1 MKKTILLSLMASS
14 LLAEDDGVFMSVG
27 YQIGEAAQ
35 MVKNT
40 GEIQKVSN
48 AYENLNNLL
57 TRYNELKQTASSTN
71 SSTAQAVDNLKESA
85 SRLKTTPNTANQAVS
100 SALSSAVAM
109 WQVIA
114 SNLANNS
121 LPTDKYNEINT
132 ISQSL
137 QNTLENKNTANNN
150 ITIEND
156 YEQLLT
162 QASTIISTLQSQCPG
177 IDGGNGKPWGI
188 NASGNACNI
197 FGSTFSAI
205 NSMINSAKK
214 AAEQAR
220 RTAPEGPNQ
229 QSAFNSMINSA
240 KKAAEQARRTAPE
253 GPNQQSA
260 FTDADFTK
268 NLNQVSSVI
277 NDTISYLK
285 GDNLAT
291 IYNTLQKTPDSKGF
305 HSLVSRSSYS
315 YSLNETKYSEFQTTT
330 KEFGHN
336 PFRSVGLIN
345 SQSNNGAMNGV
356 GVQLGYKQFFGKNK
370 FFGIRYYAF
379 FDYNHAY
386 IKSNF
391 FNSASNVFT
400 YGAGSDLLLNFIN
413 GGSDKNRKV
422 SFGIFG
428 GIALAGTTWLNNQ
441 SANLK
446 ITNSAYSAKINNT
459 NFQFLFNTGLRLQ
472 GIHHGVE
479 LGVKIPTINTNYY
492 SFMGAKLAF
501 RRLYSVYFNY
511 VLAY

>member
-1 MKKTILLSLMASS
+1 MKKTILLSLMVSS

-57 TRYNELKQTASSTN
+57 TRYNELKQTASNTN
-71 SSTAQAVDNLKESA
+71 SSTAQAIDNLKESA
-85 SRLKTTPNTANQAVS
+85 NRLKTTPNSANQAVS

-114 SNLANNS
+114 SNLANGT

-137 QNTLENKNTANNN
+137 QNTLENKNNEL
-150 ITIEND
+150 TIGND
-156 YEQLLT
+156 YDQLLT
-162 QASTIISTLQSQCPG
+162 QASTIINTLQSQCPK

-197 FGSTFSAI
+197 FGNTFSAI
-205 NSMINSAKK
+205 TSMINSAKK
-214 AAEQAR
+214 TAEQSR
-220 RTAPEGPNQ
+220 RTDPEKPNQ
-229 QSAFNSMINSA
+229 
-240 KKAAEQARRTAPE
+240 
-253 GPNQQSA
+253 PNT
-260 FTDADFTK
+260 FTNADFNK

-277 NDTISYLK
+277 EKTISYLK
-285 GDNLAT
+285 GENLET
-291 IYNTLQKTPDSKGF
+291 IYNTIQKTPGSKGF
-305 HSLVSRSSYS
+305 QSLVSRSSYS
-315 YSLNETKYSEFQTTT
+315 YSLNETQYSQFQTTT

-413 GGSDKNRKV
+413 GGSNQNRKV

-428 GIALAGTTWLNNQ
+428 GIALAGTTWLNSQ
-441 SANLK
+441 FMNLK
-446 ITNSAYSAKINNT
+446 TTTSIYNAKINNT

>member
-1 MKKTILLSLMASS
+1 MKKTILLPLMASS
-14 LLAEDDGVFMSVG
+14 LLAENDGVFMSVG
-27 YQIGEAAQ
+27 YQIGEAVQ
-35 MVKNT
+35 QVKNT

-57 TRYNELKQTASSTN
+57 TRYNELKQTASNTD
-71 SSTAQAVDNLKESA
+71 SSITQAISNLKESA
-85 SRLKTTPNTANQAVS
+85 DRLKTTPNTANQAVS
-100 SALSSAVAM
+100 SALSSAVGM

-114 SNLANNS
+114 SNLAS
-121 LPTDKYNEINT
+121 GTLSTDKYNQINA
-132 ISQSL
+132 ISQLL
-137 QNTLENKNTANNN
+137 QNTLNKNNDLT
-150 ITIEND
+150 ITND
-156 YEQLLT
+156 YDHLLT
-162 QASTIISTLQSQCPG
+162 QASTIISTLQTQCPG

-197 FGSTFSAI
+197 FGNTFNAI
-205 NSMINSAKK
+205 TSMINSAKEA
-214 AAEQAR
+214 AAEAR
-220 RTAPEGPNQ
+220 RTSPENPNQ
-229 QSAFNSMINSA
+229 
-240 KKAAEQARRTAPE
+240 P
-253 GPNQQSA
+253 SA
-260 FTDADFTK
+260 FTNADFNK

-291 IYNTLQKTPDSKGF
+291 IYNTLQKTPNSKGF

-315 YSLNETKYSEFQTTT
+315 YSLNETQYSQFQTTT

-370 FFGIRYYAF
+370 FFGIRYYGF
-379 FDYNHAY
+379 FDYNYAY

-472 GIHHGVE
+472 GIHHGIE

-492 SFMGAKLAF
+492 SFMGTKLAY
-501 RRLYSVYFNY
+501 RRLYSLYLNY

>member
-1 MKKTILLSLMASS
+1 MKKTILLSLMVSS
-14 LLAEDDGVFMSVG
+14 LLAENDGVFMSVG
-27 YQIGEAAQ
+27 YQIGEAVQ
-35 MVKNT
+35 QVKNT

-57 TRYNELKQTASSTN
+57 TRYNELKQTASNTN
-71 SSTAQAVDNLKESA
+71 SSTAQAINNLKESA
-85 SRLKTTPNTANQAVS
+85 SRLKTTPNSANQAVS

-121 LPTDKYNEINT
+121 LPTSEYEKLKAT
-132 ISQSL
+132 SQLL
-137 QNTLENKNTANNN
+137 QNTLENKNNDLK
-150 ITIEND
+150 IEND
-156 YEQLLT
+156 YDQLLT

-188 NASGNACNI
+188 NASGNACTI
-197 FGSTFSAI
+197 FGSTFNAI
-205 NSMINSAKK
+205 NSMIDSAKK

-220 RTAPEGPNQ
+220 RDNPEGPNQ
-229 QSAFNSMINSA
+229 
-240 KKAAEQARRTAPE
+240 P
-253 GPNQQSA
+253 SA
-260 FTDADFTK
+260 FTNADFTK

-315 YSLNETKYSEFQTTT
+315 YSLNETQYSEFQTTT

-370 FFGIRYYAF
+370 FFGIRYYGF
-379 FDYNHAY
+379 FDYNYAY

-472 GIHHGVE
+472 GIHHGIE

-492 SFMGAKLAF
+492 SFMGAKLTY
-501 RRLYSVYFNY
+501 RRLYSLYLNY

>member
-1 MKKTILLSLMASS
+1 MKKTILLPLMASS
-14 LLAEDDGVFMSVG
+14 LLAENDGVFMSVG
-27 YQIGEAAQ
+27 YQIGEAVQ
-35 MVKNT
+35 QVKNT

-48 AYENLNNLL
+48 DYENLNNLL
-57 TRYNELKQTASSTN
+57 TRYNELKQTASNTN
-71 SSTAQAVDNLKESA
+71 SSTAQAIDNLKESA
-85 SRLKTTPNTANQAVS
+85 SRLKTTPNSANQAVS
-100 SALSSAVAM
+100 QALSSAVAM

-114 SNLANNS
+114 SNLAS
-121 LPTDKYNEINT
+121 GTLPTSEYNKINA
-132 ISQSL
+132 ISQLL

-150 ITIEND
+150 TTIDND

-162 QASTIISTLQSQCPG
+162 QASTIINTLQSQCPG

-188 NASGNACNI
+188 NASGNACAI
-197 FGSTFSAI
+197 FGNTFNAI
-205 NSMINSAKK
+205 NSMIDSAKK
-214 AAEQAR
+214 AAAEAR
-220 RTAPEGPNQ
+220 RTAPDNQ
-229 QSAFNSMINSA
+229 NTPTAIN
-240 KKAAEQARRTAPE
+240 P
-253 GPNQQSA
+253 
-260 FTDADFTK
+260 DFTK

-305 HSLVSRSSYS
+305 QSLVSRSSYS
-315 YSLNETKYSEFQTTT
+315 YSINETQYSEFQTTT

-428 GIALAGTTWLNNQ
+428 GIALAGTTWLNSQ
-441 SANLK
+441 LVNLK
-446 ITNSAYSAKINNT
+446 TTTSIYNAKINNT

-492 SFMGAKLAF
+492 SFMGAKLAY

>member
-14 LLAEDDGVFMSVG
+14 LFAENDGVFMSVG
-27 YQIGEAAQ
+27 YQIGEAVQ
-35 MVKNT
+35 QVKNT

-57 TRYNELKQTASSTN
+57 TRYNELKQTASNTN
-71 SSTAQAVDNLKESA
+71 SSTTQAIDNLKESA

-100 SALSSAVAM
+100 SALSSAVGM

-121 LPTDKYNEINT
+121 LPTDKYNEINA
-132 ISQSL
+132 ISQLL
-137 QNTLENKNTANNN
+137 QNTLENKNNNL
-150 ITIEND
+150 TIGND
-156 YEQLLT
+156 YNYLLT

-197 FGSTFSAI
+197 FGNTFSAI
-205 NSMINSAKK
+205 NSMIDSAKK
-214 AAEQAR
+214 AAEQFR
-220 RTAPEGPNQ
+220 RTDPSQDTNQ
-229 QSAFNSMINSA
+229 NHQNASPVIDDN
-240 KKAAEQARRTAPE
+240 
-253 GPNQQSA
+253 
-260 FTDADFTK
+260 FTK

-315 YSLNETKYSEFQTTT
+315 YSLNETQYSQFQTTT

-345 SQSNNGAMNGV
+345 SQINNGAMNGV

-428 GIALAGTTWLNNQ
+428 GIALAGTTWLNSQ
-441 SANLK
+441 LVNLK
-446 ITNSAYSAKINNT
+446 TTTSIYNAKINNT

-492 SFMGAKLAF
+492 SFMGAKLAY

>member
-1 MKKTILLSLMASS
+1 MKKTILISLMVSS
-14 LLAEDDGVFMSVG
+14 LLAENDGVFMSVG
-27 YQIGEAAQ
+27 YQIGEAVQ
-35 MVKNT
+35 QVKNT

-57 TRYNELKQTASSTN
+57 TRYNELKQTASNTD
-71 SSTAQAVDNLKESA
+71 SSTAQAIDNLKESA

-100 SALSSAVAM
+100 SALSSAVGM

-121 LPTDKYNEINT
+121 LSTSEYEKLKA
-132 ISQSL
+132 ISQLL
-137 QNTLENKNTANNN
+137 QNTLENKNNDLK
-150 ITIEND
+150 IEND
-156 YEQLLT
+156 YDQLLT
-162 QASTIISTLQSQCPG
+162 QANTIINTLQTQCPG

-197 FGSTFSAI
+197 FGNTFNAI
-205 NSMINSAKK
+205 NSMINSAKE
-214 AAEQAR
+214 AAKQSR
-220 RTAPEGPNQ
+220 RTSPESQNQ
-229 QSAFNSMINSA
+229 QS
-240 KKAAEQARRTAPE
+240 T
-253 GPNQQSA
+253 
-260 FTDADFTK
+260 FTNADFTK

-315 YSLNETKYSEFQTTT
+315 YSLNETQYSQFQTTT

-446 ITNSAYSAKINNT
+446 ITNSTYSAKINNT

-492 SFMGAKLAF
+492 SFMGAKLAY

>member
-14 LLAEDDGVFMSVG
+14 LLAENDGVFMSVG
-27 YQIGEAAQ
+27 YQIGEAVQ
-35 MVKNT
+35 QVKNT

-57 TRYNELKQTASSTN
+57 TRYNELKQTASNTD
-71 SSTAQAVDNLKESA
+71 SSTAQAIDNLKESA
-85 SRLKTTPNTANQAVS
+85 NRLKTTPNSANQAVS
-100 SALSSAVAM
+100 SVLSSAVGM
-109 WQVIA
+109 WQVVA
-114 SNLANNS
+114 SNLAS
-121 LPTDKYNEINT
+121 GTLPTSEYNKINT
-132 ISQSL
+132 ISQRL
-137 QNTLENKNTANNN
+137 QNTLENKNNEL
-150 ITIEND
+150 TIGND
-156 YEQLLT
+156 YEHLLG
-162 QASTIISTLQSQCPG
+162 QASTIITTLQSQCPG

-197 FGSTFSAI
+197 FGNTFNAI
-205 NSMINSAKK
+205 TSMIDSAKK
-214 AAEQAR
+214 AAARFR
-220 RTAPEGPNQ
+220 RTDPSQGANQPN
-229 QSAFNSMINSA
+229 I
-240 KKAAEQARRTAPE
+240 
-253 GPNQQSA
+253 
-260 FTDADFTK
+260 FTDADFNK

-285 GDNLAT
+285 GENLAT
-291 IYNTLQKTPDSKGF
+291 IYNTLQKTPGSKGF
-305 HSLVSRSSYS
+305 QSLVSRSSYS
-315 YSLNETKYSEFQTTT
+315 YSLNETQYSEFQTTT

-413 GGSDKNRKV
+413 GGSNQNRKI

-428 GIALAGTTWLNNQ
+428 GIALAGTTWLNSQ
-441 SANLK
+441 FVNLK
-446 ITNSAYSAKINNT
+446 TTTSIYNAKINNT

>member
-1 MKKTILLSLMASS
+1 MKKTILLSLMVSS
-14 LLAEDDGVFMSVG
+14 LLAENDGVFMSVG
-27 YQIGEAAQ
+27 YQIGEAVQ
-35 MVKNT
+35 QVKNT

-57 TRYNELKQTASSTN
+57 TRYNELKQTASNTN
-71 SSTAQAVDNLKESA
+71 SSTTQAINNLKESA
-85 SRLKTTPNTANQAVS
+85 SRLKTTPNSANQAVS
-100 SALSSAVAM
+100 SALSSAVGM

-114 SNLANNS
+114 SNLAS
-121 LPTDKYNEINT
+121 GTLPTNEYDKINA
-132 ISQSL
+132 ISQLL
-137 QNTLENKNTANNN
+137 QNTLENKNNDL
-150 ITIEND
+150 TIGND
-156 YEQLLT
+156 YEHLLG
-162 QASTIISTLQSQCPG
+162 QASTIINTLQSQCPG
-177 IDGGNGKPWGI
+177 IDGGNGKPWSI

-197 FGSTFSAI
+197 FGNTFSAI
-205 NSMINSAKK
+205 TSMIDSAKK
-214 AAEQAR
+214 AAAEAR
-220 RTAPEGPNQ
+220 RTAPEDPNQ
-229 QSAFNSMINSA
+229 
-240 KKAAEQARRTAPE
+240 
-253 GPNQQSA
+253 PNA
-260 FTDADFTK
+260 FTNPDFTK

-315 YSLNETKYSEFQTTT
+315 YSLNETQYSQFQTTT

-428 GIALAGTTWLNNQ
+428 GIALAGTTWLNSQ
-441 SANLK
+441 LVNLK
-446 ITNSAYSAKINNT
+446 TTTSIYNAKINNT

-492 SFMGAKLAF
+492 SFMGAKLAY

>member
-1 MKKTILLSLMASS
+1 MKKTILLSLMVSS
-14 LLAEDDGVFMSVG
+14 LLAENDGVFMSVG
-27 YQIGEAAQ
+27 YQIGEAVQ
-35 MVKNT
+35 QVKNT

-57 TRYNELKQTASSTN
+57 TRYNELKQTATN
-71 SSTAQAVDNLKESA
+71 TDSSTAQAIDNLEKSA

-100 SALSSAVAM
+100 SALSSAVGM

-114 SNLANNS
+114 SNLAS
-121 LPTDKYNEINT
+121 GTLPTDKYNQINA
-132 ISQSL
+132 ISQLL
-137 QNTLENKNTANNN
+137 QNTLENKNNDLK
-150 ITIEND
+150 IEND
-156 YEQLLT
+156 YEHLLT
-162 QASTIISTLQSQCPG
+162 QASTIINTLQSQCPG

-188 NASGNACNI
+188 NASGNACAI
-197 FGSTFSAI
+197 FGNTFNAI
-205 NSMINSAKK
+205 TSMIDSAKK
-214 AAEQAR
+214 AAAEAR

-229 QSAFNSMINSA
+229 QNAFSN
-240 KKAAEQARRTAPE
+240 
-253 GPNQQSA
+253 
-260 FTDADFTK
+260 ADFNK

-305 HSLVSRSSYS
+305 QSLVSRSSYS
-315 YSLNETKYSEFQTTT
+315 YSLNETQYSQFQTTT

-370 FFGIRYYAF
+370 FFGIRYYGF
-379 FDYNHAY
+379 FDYNYAY

-492 SFMGAKLAF
+492 SFMGAKLAY
-501 RRLYSVYFNY
+501 RRLYSLYLNY

>member
-1 MKKTILLSLMASS
+1 MKKTILLSLMVSS

-57 TRYNELKQTASSTN
+57 TRYNELKQTASNTN
-71 SSTAQAVDNLKESA
+71 SSTAQAINNLKESA
-85 SRLKTTPNTANQAVS
+85 NRLKTTPNSANQAVS

-121 LPTDKYNEINT
+121 LSASEYEKLKT

-150 ITIEND
+150 TTIEND
-156 YEQLLT
+156 YDQLLT
-162 QASTIISTLQSQCPG
+162 QASTIINTLQSQCPG

-197 FGSTFSAI
+197 FGNTFNAI
-205 NSMINSAKK
+205 TSMIDSAKK
-214 AAEQAR
+214 AAADAR
-220 RTAPEGPNQ
+220 RTSPE
-229 QSAFNSMINSA
+229 S
-240 KKAAEQARRTAPE
+240 
-253 GPNQQSA
+253 PNQQSA
-260 FTDADFTK
+260 FTNADFNK

-285 GDNLAT
+285 GENLAT
-291 IYNTLQKTPDSKGF
+291 IYNTLQKTPGSKGF
-305 HSLVSRSSYS
+305 QSLVSRSSYS
-315 YSLNETKYSEFQTTT
+315 YSLNETQYSEFQTTT
-330 KEFGHN
+330 KEFGNN

-472 GIHHGVE
+472 GIHHGIE

-492 SFMGAKLAF
+492 SFMGAKLAY

>member
-1 MKKTILLSLMASS
+1 MASS

-57 TRYNELKQTASSTN
+57 TRYNELKQTASNTN
-71 SSTAQAVDNLKESA
+71 SSTAQAIDNLKESA
-85 SRLKTTPNTANQAVS
+85 NRLKTTPNSANQAVS

-114 SNLANNS
+114 SNLANGTLS
-121 LPTDKYNEINT
+121 ASEYNKINT
-132 ISQSL
+132 ISQLL

-150 ITIEND
+150 TTIEND
-156 YEQLLT
+156 YDHLLT
-162 QASTIISTLQSQCPG
+162 QASTIINTLQSQCPG

-197 FGSTFSAI
+197 FGNTFNAI
-205 NSMINSAKK
+205 NSMIDSAKK
-214 AAEQAR
+214 AASQSR
-220 RTAPEGPNQ
+220 RTTPE
-229 QSAFNSMINSA
+229 NSN
-240 KKAAEQARRTAPE
+240 KQNT
-253 GPNQQSA
+253 
-260 FTDADFTK
+260 FTDADFNK

-285 GDNLAT
+285 GENLAT
-291 IYNTLQKTPDSKGF
+291 IYNTLQKTPGSKGF
-305 HSLVSRSSYS
+305 QSLVSRSSYS
-315 YSLNETKYSEFQTTT
+315 YSLNQTQYSEFQTTT

-413 GGSDKNRKV
+413 GGSDKNRKI

-428 GIALAGTTWLNNQ
+428 GIALAGTTWLNSQ
-441 SANLK
+441 FVNLK
-446 ITNSAYSAKINNT
+446 TTTSIYNAKINNT

>member
-14 LLAEDDGVFMSVG
+14 LFAEDDGAFMSVG

-57 TRYNELKQTASSTN
+57 TRYNELKQTASNTD
-71 SSTAQAVDNLKESA
+71 SSTAQAIDNLKESA

-100 SALSSAVAM
+100 SALSSAVGM

-121 LPTDKYNEINT
+121 LSTSEYEKLKAT
-132 ISQSL
+132 SQLL
-137 QNTLENKNTANNN
+137 QNTLENKNNEL
-150 ITIEND
+150 TIGND
-156 YEQLLT
+156 YDQLLT
-162 QASTIISTLQSQCPG
+162 QASTIINTLQSQCPG
-177 IDGGNGKPWGI
+177 IDGGDGKPWGI
-188 NASGNACNI
+188 NASGNACAI
-197 FGSTFSAI
+197 FGNTFNAI
-205 NSMINSAKK
+205 TSMIDSAKK
-214 AAEQAR
+214 AAAEAR
-220 RTAPEGPNQ
+220 RTNPESPNQ
-229 QSAFNSMINSA
+229 QSAFNN
-240 KKAAEQARRTAPE
+240 
-253 GPNQQSA
+253 
-260 FTDADFTK
+260 ADFIK

-285 GDNLAT
+285 GDNLET
-291 IYNTLQKTPDSKGF
+291 IYNTIQKTPNSKGF
-305 HSLVSRSSYS
+305 QSLVSRSSYS
-315 YSLNETKYSEFQTTT
+315 YSLNETQYSQFQTTT

-370 FFGIRYYAF
+370 FFGIRYYGF
-379 FDYNHAY
+379 FDYNYAY

-413 GGSDKNRKV
+413 GGSDRNRKV

-472 GIHHGVE
+472 GIHHGIE

-492 SFMGAKLAF
+492 SFMGAKLAY
-501 RRLYSVYFNY
+501 RRLYSLYLNY

>member
-14 LLAEDDGVFMSVG
+14 LLAENDGVFMSVG

-57 TRYNELKQTASSTN
+57 TRYNELKQTASNTD
-71 SSTAQAVDNLKESA
+71 SSTAQAIDNLKESA
-85 SRLKTTPNTANQAVS
+85 NRLKTTPNSANQAVS
-100 SALSSAVAM
+100 SALSSAVGM

-121 LPTDKYNEINT
+121 LSTSEYDKINA

-137 QNTLENKNTANNN
+137 QNTLENKNNEL
-150 ITIEND
+150 TIGND
-156 YEQLLT
+156 YDQLLT
-162 QASTIISTLQSQCPG
+162 QASTIINTLKSQCPSV
-177 IDGGNGKPWGI
+177 DGGNGKPWGI

-197 FGSTFSAI
+197 FDNTFNAI
-205 NSMINSAKK
+205 TSMINSAKK
-214 AAEQAR
+214 AAEESR
-220 RTAPEGPNQ
+220 RTSPENPSQPN
-229 QSAFNSMINSA
+229 
-240 KKAAEQARRTAPE
+240 T
-253 GPNQQSA
+253 
-260 FTDADFTK
+260 FTDADFNK

-285 GDNLAT
+285 GDNLET

-305 HSLVSRSSYS
+305 QSLVSRSSYS
-315 YSLNETKYSEFQTTT
+315 YSLNETQYSEFQTTT

-413 GGSDKNRKV
+413 GGSDKNRKI

-428 GIALAGTTWLNNQ
+428 GIALAGTTWLNSQ
-441 SANLK
+441 FVNLK
-446 ITNSAYSAKINNT
+446 TTTSIYNAKINNT

>member
-1 MKKTILLSLMASS
+1 
-14 LLAEDDGVFMSVG
+14 MSVG
-27 YQIGEAAQ
+27 YQIGEAVQ
-35 MVKNT
+35 QVKNT

-57 TRYNELKQTASSTN
+57 TRYNELKQTASNTN
-71 SSTAQAVDNLKESA
+71 SSTAQAIDNLKESA
-85 SRLKTTPNTANQAVS
+85 SRLKTAPNTANQAVS
-100 SALSSAVAM
+100 SALSSAVGM

-121 LPTDKYNEINT
+121 LPTSEYNKINA
-132 ISQSL
+132 ISQLL

-150 ITIEND
+150 TTIDND
-156 YEQLLT
+156 YDQLLG

-188 NASGNACNI
+188 NASGNACAI
-197 FGSTFSAI
+197 FGNTFSAI
-205 NSMINSAKK
+205 TSMIDSAKK
-214 AAEQAR
+214 AAAESR
-220 RTAPEGPNQ
+220 RANDPSQGANQ
-229 QSAFNSMINSA
+229 QNAFNN
-240 KKAAEQARRTAPE
+240 
-253 GPNQQSA
+253 
-260 FTDADFTK
+260 ADFNK

-285 GDNLAT
+285 GDNLET
-291 IYNTLQKTPDSKGF
+291 IYNTLQKTPGSKGF
-305 HSLVSRSSYS
+305 QGLVSRSSYS
-315 YSLNETKYSEFQTTT
+315 YSLNETKYSQFQTTT

-446 ITNSAYSAKINNT
+446 ASSYNAKTNNT

-492 SFMGAKLAF
+492 SFMGAKLAY

>member
-1 MKKTILLSLMASS
+1 MISS
-14 LLAEDDGVFMSVG
+14 LFAEDDGAYMSVG

-57 TRYNELKQTASSTN
+57 TRYNELKQTATN
-71 SSTAQAVDNLKESA
+71 TDSSTAQAINNLKQSA
-85 SRLKTTPNTANQAVS
+85 DRLKTTPNTANQAVS
-100 SALSSAVAM
+100 SALSSAVGM

-114 SNLANNS
+114 SNLANGTLS
-121 LPTDKYNEINT
+121 TSEYDKINA
-132 ISQSL
+132 ISQLL
-137 QNTLENKNTANNN
+137 QNTLENKNNDL
-150 ITIEND
+150 TIGND
-156 YEQLLT
+156 YEHLLS
-162 QASTIISTLQSQCPG
+162 QASTIITTLQSQCPG
-177 IDGGNGKPWGI
+177 VDGGNGTPWGI

-197 FGSTFSAI
+197 FGNTFNAI
-205 NSMINSAKK
+205 NSMINSAKE
-214 AAEQAR
+214 AAAKAR
-220 RTAPEGPNQ
+220 RNNPENPNQ
-229 QSAFNSMINSA
+229 QSAAIN
-240 KKAAEQARRTAPE
+240 
-253 GPNQQSA
+253 
-260 FTDADFTK
+260 ADFTK

-285 GDNLAT
+285 GDNLET
-291 IYNTLQKTPDSKGF
+291 IYNTIQKTPNSKGF
-305 HSLVSRSSYS
+305 QSLVSRSSYS
-315 YSLNETKYSEFQTTT
+315 YSLNETQYSQFQTTT

-370 FFGIRYYAF
+370 FFGIRYYGF
-379 FDYNHAY
+379 FDYNYAY

-413 GGSDKNRKV
+413 GGSDRNRKV

-472 GIHHGVE
+472 GIHHGIE

-492 SFMGAKLAF
+492 SFMGAKLAY
-501 RRLYSVYFNY
+501 RRLYSLYLNY

>member
-14 LLAEDDGVFMSVG
+14 LFAEDDGAYMSVG

-57 TRYNELKQTASSTN
+57 TRYNELKQTASNTD
-71 SSTAQAVDNLKESA
+71 SSTAQAIDNLKESA

-100 SALSSAVAM
+100 SALSSAVGM

-121 LPTDKYNEINT
+121 LSTSEYDKINA
-132 ISQSL
+132 ISQLL
-137 QNTLENKNTANNN
+137 QNTLENKNNDL
-150 ITIEND
+150 TIGND
-156 YEQLLT
+156 YEHLLT
-162 QASTIISTLQSQCPG
+162 QASTIINTLQSQCPSV
-177 IDGGNGKPWGI
+177 DGGNGKPWGI
-188 NASGNACNI
+188 NASGNACAI
-197 FGSTFSAI
+197 FGNTFNAI
-205 NSMINSAKK
+205 NSMIDSAKK
-214 AAEQAR
+214 AAAEAR

-229 QSAFNSMINSA
+229 QSAFNNA
-240 KKAAEQARRTAPE
+240 
-253 GPNQQSA
+253 N
-260 FTDADFTK
+260 FTN

-285 GDNLAT
+285 GDNLET
-291 IYNTLQKTPDSKGF
+291 IYNTLQKTPNSKGF
-305 HSLVSRSSYS
+305 QSLVSRSSYS
-315 YSLNETKYSEFQTTT
+315 YSLNETQYSQFQTTT

-370 FFGIRYYAF
+370 FFGIRYYGF
-379 FDYNHAY
+379 FDYNYAY

-413 GGSDKNRKV
+413 GGSDRNRKV

-472 GIHHGVE
+472 GIHHGIE

-492 SFMGAKLAF
+492 SFMGAKLAY
-501 RRLYSVYFNY
+501 RRLYSLYLNY

>member
-14 LLAEDDGVFMSVG
+14 LLAENDGVFMSVG
-27 YQIGEAAQ
+27 YQIGEAVQ
-35 MVKNT
+35 QVKNT

-57 TRYNELKQTASSTN
+57 TRYNELKQTASNTN
-71 SSTAQAVDNLKESA
+71 SSTAQAIDNLKESA
-85 SRLKTTPNTANQAVS
+85 NRLKTTPNSANQAVS
-100 SALSSAVAM
+100 SALSSAVGM

-121 LPTDKYNEINT
+121 LPTNKYNEINA
-132 ISQSL
+132 ISQLL
-137 QNTLENKNTANNN
+137 QNTLNKNNDL
-150 ITIEND
+150 TIAND
-156 YEQLLT
+156 YDQLLT
-162 QASTIISTLQSQCPG
+162 QASTIINTLQSQCPG

-188 NASGNACNI
+188 NASGNACTI
-197 FGSTFSAI
+197 FGNTFNAI
-205 NSMINSAKK
+205 TSMIDSAKK
-214 AAEQAR
+214 AAEQFR
-220 RTAPEGPNQ
+220 RTDPSQPQNQ
-229 QSAFNSMINSA
+229 
-240 KKAAEQARRTAPE
+240 P
-253 GPNQQSA
+253 SA
-260 FTDADFTK
+260 FTNADFNK

-285 GDNLAT
+285 GENLAT
-291 IYNTLQKTPDSKGF
+291 IYNTLQKTPGSKGF

-315 YSLNETKYSEFQTTT
+315 YSLNETQYSQFQTTT

-345 SQSNNGAMNGV
+345 FQSNNGAMNGV

-413 GGSDKNRKV
+413 GGSDKNRKI

-446 ITNSAYSAKINNT
+446 TTTSAYNAKINNT

>member
-1 MKKTILLSLMASS
+1 MKKTILLPLMASS
-14 LLAEDDGVFMSVG
+14 LLAENDGVFMSVG

-57 TRYNELKQTASSTN
+57 TRYNELKQTASSTD
-71 SSTAQAVDNLKESA
+71 SSTTQAIDNLKESA
-85 SRLKTTPNTANQAVS
+85 SRLKTAPNTANQAVS
-100 SALSSAVAM
+100 SALSSAVGM

-114 SNLANNS
+114 SNLANGT
-121 LPTDKYNEINT
+121 LPTSEYNKINA
-132 ISQSL
+132 ISQLL

-150 ITIEND
+150 TTIDND
-156 YEQLLT
+156 YDQLLG
-162 QASTIISTLQSQCPG
+162 QASTIISTLQSQCPS

-197 FGSTFSAI
+197 FGNTFSAI
-205 NSMINSAKK
+205 NSMIDSAKK
-214 AAEQAR
+214 AAAESR
-220 RTAPEGPNQ
+220 RTNDPSQGANQ
-229 QSAFNSMINSA
+229 QSAFNN
-240 KKAAEQARRTAPE
+240 
-253 GPNQQSA
+253 
-260 FTDADFTK
+260 ADFNK

-285 GDNLAT
+285 GENLET
-291 IYNTLQKTPDSKGF
+291 IYNTLQKTPGSKGF
-305 HSLVSRSSYS
+305 QGLVSRSSYS
-315 YSLNETKYSEFQTTT
+315 YSLNQTQYSEFQTTT

-413 GGSDKNRKV
+413 GGSDKNRKI

-428 GIALAGTTWLNNQ
+428 GIALAGTTWLNSQ
-441 SANLK
+441 FVNLK
-446 ITNSAYSAKINNT
+446 TTTSIYSAKINNT

-492 SFMGAKLAF
+492 SFMGAKLAY

>member
-1 MKKTILLSLMASS
+1 MKKTILLSLMVSS

-27 YQIGEAAQ
+27 YQIGEAVQ
-35 MVKNT
+35 QVKNT

-57 TRYNELKQTASSTN
+57 TRYNELKQTASNTN
-71 SSTAQAVDNLKESA
+71 SSTAQAINNLKESA
-85 SRLKTTPNTANQAVS
+85 SRLKTTPNSANQAVS

-114 SNLANNS
+114 SNLAS
-121 LPTDKYNEINT
+121 GTLPTSEYNQINA
-132 ISQSL
+132 ISQLL
-137 QNTLENKNTANNN
+137 QNTLEKKNEL
-150 ITIEND
+150 TIAND
-156 YEQLLT
+156 YDQLLT
-162 QASTIISTLQSQCPG
+162 QASTIINTLQSQCPG

-188 NASGNACNI
+188 NANGNACNI
-197 FGSTFSAI
+197 FGNTFSAI
-205 NSMINSAKK
+205 TSMINSAKE
-214 AAEQAR
+214 AAAQSR
-220 RTAPEGPNQ
+220 RNDPEGPNQ
-229 QSAFNSMINSA
+229 
-240 KKAAEQARRTAPE
+240 P
-253 GPNQQSA
+253 SA
-260 FTDADFTK
+260 FTNADFNK

-305 HSLVSRSSYS
+305 QSLVSRSSYS
-315 YSLNETKYSEFQTTT
+315 YSLNETQYSQFQTTT

-345 SQSNNGAMNGV
+345 SQINNGAMNGV

-413 GGSDKNRKV
+413 GGSDKNRKI

>member
-1 MKKTILLSLMASS
+1 MKKTILLPLMASS
-14 LLAEDDGVFMSVG
+14 LLAENDGVFMSVG
-27 YQIGEAAQ
+27 YQIGEAVQ
-35 MVKNT
+35 QVKNT

-57 TRYNELKQTASSTN
+57 TRYNELKQTASNTD
-71 SSTAQAVDNLKESA
+71 SSTTQAINNLKESA
-85 SRLKTTPNTANQAVS
+85 SRLKTTPNSANQAVS

-121 LPTDKYNEINT
+121 LPTSEYDKINA
-132 ISQSL
+132 ISQLL
-137 QNTLENKNTANNN
+137 QNTLENKNNNL
-150 ITIEND
+150 TIGND
-156 YEQLLT
+156 YEHLLT
-162 QASTIISTLQSQCPG
+162 QASTIITTLQSQCPG
-177 IDGGNGKPWGI
+177 VDGGNGKPWGI
-188 NASGNACNI
+188 NASGNACTI
-197 FGSTFSAI
+197 FGNTFNAI
-205 NSMINSAKK
+205 TSMIDSAKK
-214 AAEQAR
+214 AAEQFR
-220 RTAPEGPNQ
+220 RTDPSQPQNQ
-229 QSAFNSMINSA
+229 QSANPVIDAN
-240 KKAAEQARRTAPE
+240 
-253 GPNQQSA
+253 
-260 FTDADFTK
+260 FTN

-277 NDTISYLK
+277 EKTISYLK
-285 GDNLAT
+285 GDNLET
-291 IYNTLQKTPDSKGF
+291 IYNTLQKTPSSKGF

-315 YSLNETKYSEFQTTT
+315 YSLNETQYSEFQTTT

>member
-14 LLAEDDGVFMSVG
+14 LFAEDDGAYMSVG

-57 TRYNELKQTASSTN
+57 TRYNELKQTASNTD
-71 SSTAQAVDNLKESA
+71 SSTAQAIDNLKESA
-85 SRLKTTPNTANQAVS
+85 NRLKTTPNTANQAVS
-100 SALSSAVAM
+100 SALSSAVGM

-121 LPTDKYNEINT
+121 LSTSEYEKLKAT
-132 ISQSL
+132 SQLL
-137 QNTLENKNTANNN
+137 QNTLENKNNEL
-150 ITIEND
+150 TIGND
-156 YEQLLT
+156 YDQLLT

-197 FGSTFSAI
+197 FGNTFNAI
-205 NSMINSAKK
+205 NSMIDSAKK
-214 AAEQAR
+214 AAAEAR

-229 QSAFNSMINSA
+229 QSAFNNA
-240 KKAAEQARRTAPE
+240 
-253 GPNQQSA
+253 N
-260 FTDADFTK
+260 FTN

-285 GDNLAT
+285 GDNLET
-291 IYNTLQKTPDSKGF
+291 IYNTLQKTPNSKGF
-305 HSLVSRSSYS
+305 QSLVSRSSYS
-315 YSLNETKYSEFQTTT
+315 YSLNETQYSQFQTTT

-379 FDYNHAY
+379 FDYNYAY

-413 GGSDKNRKV
+413 GGSDRNRKV

-472 GIHHGVE
+472 GIHHGIE

-492 SFMGAKLAF
+492 SFMGAKLAY
-501 RRLYSVYFNY
+501 RRLYSLYLNY

>member
-1 MKKTILLSLMASS
+1 MKKTILLSLMVSS

-27 YQIGEAAQ
+27 YQIGEAVQ
-35 MVKNT
+35 QVKNT

-57 TRYNELKQTASSTN
+57 TRYNELKQTASNTD
-71 SSTAQAVDNLKESA
+71 SSTAQAINNLKESA
-85 SRLKTTPNTANQAVS
+85 SRLKATPNSANQAVS

-121 LPTDKYNEINT
+121 LSTGEYDKINA
-132 ISQSL
+132 ISQLL

-150 ITIEND
+150 TTIDND
-156 YEQLLT
+156 ASKLLDD
-162 QASTIISTLQSQCPG
+162 AKTIISTLQSQCPG

-197 FGSTFSAI
+197 FGNTFNAI

-214 AAEQAR
+214 AAAEAR
-220 RTAPEGPNQ
+220 RTSPENQNQPN
-229 QSAFNSMINSA
+229 
-240 KKAAEQARRTAPE
+240 T
-253 GPNQQSA
+253 
-260 FTDADFTK
+260 FTNADFNK
-268 NLNQVSSVI
+268 NLNEVSSVI
-277 NDTISYLK
+277 EKTISYLK

-291 IYNTLQKTPDSKGF
+291 IYNTIQKTPGSKGF
-305 HSLVSRSSYS
+305 QSLVSRSSYS
-315 YSLNETKYSEFQTTT
+315 YSLNETQYSEFQTTT
-330 KEFGHN
+330 KEFGNN

-413 GGSDKNRKV
+413 GGSDKNRKI

-428 GIALAGTTWLNNQ
+428 GIALAGTTWLNSQ

>member
-14 LLAEDDGVFMSVG
+14 LLAENDGVFMSVG
-27 YQIGEAAQ
+27 YQIGEAVQ
-35 MVKNT
+35 QVKNT

-57 TRYNELKQTASSTN
+57 TRYNELKQTASNTN
-71 SSTAQAVDNLKESA
+71 SSTTQAINNLKESA
-85 SRLKTTPNTANQAVS
+85 SRLKTTPNSANQAVS

-114 SNLANNS
+114 SNLAS
-121 LPTDKYNEINT
+121 GTLSTSEYNQINA
-132 ISQSL
+132 ISQLL
-137 QNTLENKNTANNN
+137 QNTLEKNNDLK
-150 ITIEND
+150 IEND
-156 YEQLLT
+156 YDQLLT
-162 QASTIISTLQSQCPG
+162 QASTIINTLQSQCPG

-188 NASGNACNI
+188 NASGNACTI
-197 FGSTFSAI
+197 FGNTFSAI
-205 NSMINSAKK
+205 NSMISSAKE
-214 AAEQAR
+214 AAAQSR
-220 RTAPEGPNQ
+220 RTGPDNQ
-229 QSAFNSMINSA
+229 NTPTAINPDFN
-240 KKAAEQARRTAPE
+240 
-253 GPNQQSA
+253 
-260 FTDADFTK
+260 K
-268 NLNQVSSVI
+268 NLNQVSSI
-277 NDTISYLK
+277 IDDTISYLK

-315 YSLNETKYSEFQTTT
+315 YSLNETQYSEFQTTT

-413 GGSDKNRKV
+413 GGSDKNRKI

-446 ITNSAYSAKINNT
+446 TTTSTYSAKINNT

-492 SFMGAKLAF
+492 SFMGAKLAY
-501 RRLYSVYFNY
+501 RRLYSLYLNY

>member
-1 MKKTILLSLMASS
+1 MKKTILLSLMVSS
-14 LLAEDDGVFMSVG
+14 LLAENDGAYMSVG
-27 YQIGEAAQ
+27 YQIGEAVQ
-35 MVKNT
+35 KVKNT

-57 TRYNELKQTASSTN
+57 TRYNELKQTASNTN
-71 SSTAQAVDNLKESA
+71 SSTAQAIDNLKESA
-85 SRLKTTPNTANQAVS
+85 SRLKTTPNSANQAVS
-100 SALSSAVAM
+100 SALSSAVGM

-114 SNLANNS
+114 SNLAS
-121 LPTDKYNEINT
+121 GTLPTSEYDKINA
-132 ISQSL
+132 ISQLL
-137 QNTLENKNTANNN
+137 QNTLNKNNEL
-150 ITIEND
+150 TIGND
-156 YEQLLT
+156 YDHLLT

-188 NASGNACNI
+188 NASGNACTI
-197 FGSTFSAI
+197 FGSTFNAI
-205 NSMINSAKK
+205 NNMIDSAKK
-214 AAEQAR
+214 AAEQFR
-220 RTAPEGPNQ
+220 RTDPSQPQ
-229 QSAFNSMINSA
+229 
-240 KKAAEQARRTAPE
+240 
-253 GPNQQSA
+253 NQQSA
-260 FTDADFTK
+260 FTNADFNK

-315 YSLNETKYSEFQTTT
+315 YSLNETQYSEFQTTT

-413 GGSDKNRKV
+413 GGSDKNRKI

-492 SFMGAKLAF
+492 SFMGAKLAY

>member
-1 MKKTILLSLMASS
+1 MKKTILLPLMASS
-14 LLAEDDGVFMSVG
+14 LLAENDGVFMSVG
-27 YQIGEAAQ
+27 YQIGEAVQ
-35 MVKNT
+35 QVKNT

-57 TRYNELKQTASSTN
+57 TRYNELKQTASSTD
-71 SSTAQAVDNLKESA
+71 SSTIQAIDNLKESA
-85 SRLKTTPNTANQAVS
+85 SRLKTTPNSANQAVS
-100 SALSSAVAM
+100 SALSSAVGM

-114 SNLANNS
+114 SNLANGTLS
-121 LPTDKYNEINT
+121 TSEYNKINA
-132 ISQSL
+132 ISQLL
-137 QNTLENKNTANNN
+137 QNTLENKNNDL
-150 ITIEND
+150 TIADD
-156 YEQLLT
+156 YEHLLG
-162 QASTIISTLQSQCPG
+162 QASTIINTLQSQCPG

-188 NASGNACNI
+188 NASGNACAI
-197 FGSTFSAI
+197 FGNTFNAI
-205 NSMINSAKK
+205 NSMIDSAKK
-214 AAEQAR
+214 AAEQSR
-220 RTAPEGPNQ
+220 RTSPESQNQPN
-229 QSAFNSMINSA
+229 
-240 KKAAEQARRTAPE
+240 
-253 GPNQQSA
+253 A
-260 FTDADFTK
+260 FTNADFNK

-305 HSLVSRSSYS
+305 QSLVSRSSYS
-315 YSLNETKYSEFQTTT
+315 YSLNETQYSQFQTTT

-345 SQSNNGAMNGV
+345 SQSDNGAMNGV

-413 GGSDKNRKV
+413 GGSNQNRKI

-446 ITNSAYSAKINNT
+446 ITNSTYSAKINNT

>member
-14 LLAEDDGVFMSVG
+14 LFAEDDGAYMSVG

-57 TRYNELKQTASSTN
+57 TRYNELKQTASNTD
-71 SSTAQAVDNLKESA
+71 SSTAQAIDNLKESA

-100 SALSSAVAM
+100 SALSSAVGM

-121 LPTDKYNEINT
+121 LSSSEYEKLKAT
-132 ISQSL
+132 SQLL
-137 QNTLENKNTANNN
+137 QNTLENKNNNLK
-150 ITIEND
+150 IEND
-156 YEQLLT
+156 YDQLLT
-162 QASTIISTLQSQCPG
+162 QASTIINTLQSQCPS
-177 IDGGNGKPWGI
+177 IDGGNGTPWGI
-188 NASGNACNI
+188 NASGNACAI
-197 FGSTFSAI
+197 FGNTFSAI
-205 NSMINSAKK
+205 NSMIDSAKK
-214 AAEQAR
+214 AAAEAR

-229 QSAFNSMINSA
+229 QSMFN
-240 KKAAEQARRTAPE
+240 
-253 GPNQQSA
+253 
-260 FTDADFTK
+260 ADFNK

-285 GDNLAT
+285 GDNLET
-291 IYNTLQKTPDSKGF
+291 IYNTLQKTPNSKGF

-315 YSLNETKYSEFQTTT
+315 YSLNETQYSQFQTTT

-370 FFGIRYYAF
+370 FFGIRYYGF
-379 FDYNHAY
+379 FDYNYAY

-413 GGSDKNRKV
+413 GGSDRNRKV

-472 GIHHGVE
+472 GIHHGIE

-492 SFMGAKLAF
+492 SFMGAKLAY
-501 RRLYSVYFNY
+501 RRLYSLYLNY

>member
-14 LLAEDDGVFMSVG
+14 LLAENDGVFMSVG
-27 YQIGEAAQ
+27 YQIGEAVQ
-35 MVKNT
+35 QVKNT

-57 TRYNELKQTASSTN
+57 TRYNELKQTASNTN
-71 SSTAQAVDNLKESA
+71 SSTTQAINNLKESA

-100 SALSSAVAM
+100 SALSSAVGM

-114 SNLANNS
+114 SNLANGTLS
-121 LPTDKYNEINT
+121 TSEYDKINA
-132 ISQSL
+132 ISQLL
-137 QNTLENKNTANNN
+137 QNTLENKNNNLK
-150 ITIEND
+150 IEND
-156 YEQLLT
+156 YDQLLT
-162 QASTIISTLQSQCPG
+162 QASTIITTLKSQCPG

-188 NASGNACNI
+188 NASGNACTI
-197 FGSTFSAI
+197 FGNTFSAI
-205 NSMINSAKK
+205 TSMIDSAKK
-214 AAEQAR
+214 AAAEAR
-220 RTAPEGPNQ
+220 RTNPEGPNQ
-229 QSAFNSMINSA
+229 QN
-240 KKAAEQARRTAPE
+240 
-253 GPNQQSA
+253 A
-260 FTDADFTK
+260 FTNADFNK

-315 YSLNETKYSEFQTTT
+315 YSLNETQYSEFQTTT

-345 SQSNNGAMNGV
+345 SQINNGAMNGV

-413 GGSDKNRKV
+413 GGSDKNRKI

-428 GIALAGTTWLNNQ
+428 GIALAGTTWLNSQ
-441 SANLK
+441 LVNLK
-446 ITNSAYSAKINNT
+446 TTTSTYSAKINNT

-492 SFMGAKLAF
+492 SFMGAKLAY

>member
-1 MKKTILLSLMASS
+1 MKKTILLPLMASS
-14 LLAEDDGVFMSVG
+14 LLAENDGVFMSVG
-27 YQIGEAAQ
+27 YQIGEAVQ
-35 MVKNT
+35 QVKNT

-57 TRYNELKQTASSTN
+57 TRYNELKQTASST
-71 SSTAQAVDNLKESA
+71 AQAIDNLKESA
-85 SRLKTTPNTANQAVS
+85 KRLKTTPNSANQAVS
-100 SALSSAVAM
+100 SALSSAVGM

-114 SNLANNS
+114 SNLANGT
-121 LPTDKYNEINT
+121 LPTNKYNEINA

-137 QNTLENKNTANNN
+137 QNTLNKNNEL
-150 ITIEND
+150 TIGND
-156 YEQLLT
+156 YDQLLT
-162 QASTIISTLQSQCPG
+162 QASAIINTLQNQCPG

-188 NASGNACNI
+188 NASGNACAI
-197 FGSTFSAI
+197 FGSTFNAI
-205 NSMINSAKK
+205 TSMIDSAKK
-214 AAEQAR
+214 AAEESR
-220 RTAPEGPNQ
+220 RTSPENLNQPN
-229 QSAFNSMINSA
+229 
-240 KKAAEQARRTAPE
+240 T
-253 GPNQQSA
+253 
-260 FTDADFTK
+260 FTNADFTK

-315 YSLNETKYSEFQTTT
+315 YSLNETQYSQFQTTT

-428 GIALAGTTWLNNQ
+428 GIALAGTTWLNSQ
-441 SANLK
+441 LVNLK
-446 ITNSAYSAKINNT
+446 TTNSAYSAKINNT

-492 SFMGAKLAF
+492 SFMGAKLAY

>member
-1 MKKTILLSLMASS
+1 MKKTILLSLMVSS
-14 LLAEDDGVFMSVG
+14 LLAENDGVFMSVG
-27 YQIGEAAQ
+27 YQIGEAVQ
-35 MVKNT
+35 QVKNT

-57 TRYNELKQTASSTN
+57 TRYNELKQTASNTD
-71 SSTAQAVDNLKESA
+71 SSTAQAIDNLKESA

-100 SALSSAVAM
+100 SALSSAVGM

-114 SNLANNS
+114 SNLAS
-121 LPTDKYNEINT
+121 GTLPTDKYNQINA
-132 ISQSL
+132 ISQLL
-137 QNTLENKNTANNN
+137 QNTLEKNNDLK
-150 ITIEND
+150 IEND
-156 YEQLLT
+156 YDQLLT

-188 NASGNACNI
+188 NASGNACTI
-197 FGSTFSAI
+197 FGNTFSAI
-205 NSMINSAKK
+205 NSMISSAKE

-220 RTAPEGPNQ
+220 RTSPE
-229 QSAFNSMINSA
+229 S
-240 KKAAEQARRTAPE
+240 
-253 GPNQQSA
+253 PNQQSA
-260 FTDADFTK
+260 FTNADFTK

-277 NDTISYLK
+277 DDTISYLK

-315 YSLNETKYSEFQTTT
+315 YSLNETQYSQFQTTT

-413 GGSDKNRKV
+413 GGSDKNRKI

-428 GIALAGTTWLNNQ
+428 GIALAGTTWLNSQ
-441 SANLK
+441 LVNLK
-446 ITNSAYSAKINNT
+446 TTTSIYNAKINNT

-492 SFMGAKLAF
+492 SFMGAKLAY
-501 RRLYSVYFNY
+501 RRLYSLYLNY

>member
-1 MKKTILLSLMASS
+1 MKKTILLSFMVSS

-57 TRYNELKQTASSTN
+57 TRYNELKQTASNTN
-71 SSTAQAVDNLKESA
+71 SSTAQAIDNLKESTN
-85 SRLKTTPNTANQAVS
+85 RLKTTPNNANQAVS

-114 SNLANNS
+114 SNLANGTLS
-121 LPTDKYNEINT
+121 TSEYEKLKAT
-132 ISQSL
+132 SQLL
-137 QNTLENKNTANNN
+137 QNTLENKNNEL
-150 ITIEND
+150 TIEKD
-156 YEQLLT
+156 YDQLLT
-162 QASTIISTLQSQCPG
+162 QASTIINTLQSQCPG

-197 FGSTFSAI
+197 FGNTFNAI
-205 NSMINSAKK
+205 NSMIDSAKK
-214 AAEQAR
+214 AAEQSR
-220 RTAPEGPNQ
+220 RTDPSQPNQ
-229 QSAFNSMINSA
+229 
-240 KKAAEQARRTAPE
+240 
-253 GPNQQSA
+253 PNT
-260 FTDADFTK
+260 FTDTDFNK

-285 GDNLAT
+285 GENLAT
-291 IYNTLQKTPDSKGF
+291 IYNTLQKTPGSKGF
-305 HSLVSRSSYS
+305 QSLVSRSSYS
-315 YSLNETKYSEFQTTT
+315 YSLNETQYSEFQTTT
-330 KEFGHN
+330 KEFGNN

-413 GGSDKNRKV
+413 GGSDKNRKI

-428 GIALAGTTWLNNQ
+428 GIALAGTT
-441 SANLK
+441 
-446 ITNSAYSAKINNT
+446 
-459 NFQFLFNTGLRLQ
+459 
-472 GIHHGVE
+472 
-479 LGVKIPTINTNYY
+479 
-492 SFMGAKLAF
+492 
-501 RRLYSVYFNY
+501 
-511 VLAY
+511 

>member
-1 MKKTILLSLMASS
+1 MKKTILLSLMVSS
-14 LLAEDDGVFMSVG
+14 LLAENDGVFMSVG
-27 YQIGEAAQ
+27 YQIGEAVQ
-35 MVKNT
+35 QVKNT

-57 TRYNELKQTASSTN
+57 TRYNELKQTASNTD
-71 SSTAQAVDNLKESA
+71 SSTAQAIDNLKESA
-85 SRLKTTPNTANQAVS
+85 NRLKTTPNTANQAVS
-100 SALSSAVAM
+100 SALSSAVGM
-109 WQVIA
+109 WQVVA
-114 SNLANNS
+114 SNLANGT
-121 LPTDKYNEINT
+121 LPTSEYDKINA
-132 ISQSL
+132 ISQLL

-150 ITIEND
+150 TTIEND
-156 YEQLLT
+156 YEHLLG
-162 QASTIISTLQSQCPG
+162 QASTIITTLQSQCPG

-205 NSMINSAKK
+205 TSMIDSAKK

-220 RTAPEGPNQ
+220 RTSPEGPNQ
-229 QSAFNSMINSA
+229 PSAFAN
-240 KKAAEQARRTAPE
+240 
-253 GPNQQSA
+253 
-260 FTDADFTK
+260 ADFNK

-291 IYNTLQKTPDSKGF
+291 IYNTLQKTPGSKGF
-305 HSLVSRSSYS
+305 QSLVSRSSYS
-315 YSLNETKYSEFQTTT
+315 YSLNETQYSQFQTTT
-330 KEFGHN
+330 KEFGNN

-345 SQSNNGAMNGV
+345 SQSDNGAMNGV

-379 FDYNHAY
+379 FDYNHTY

-428 GIALAGTTWLNNQ
+428 GIALAGTTWLNSQ
-441 SANLK
+441 FVNLK
-446 ITNSAYSAKINNT
+446 TTTSIYNAKINNT

-492 SFMGAKLAF
+492 SFMGAKLAY

>member
-14 LLAEDDGVFMSVG
+14 LFAEDDGAFMSVG

-57 TRYNELKQTASSTN
+57 TRYNELKQTASNTD
-71 SSTAQAVDNLKESA
+71 SSTTQAIDNLKESA
-85 SRLKTTPNTANQAVS
+85 SRLKTTPNTAKEAVS
-100 SALSSAVAM
+100 SALSSAVGM

-121 LPTDKYNEINT
+121 LSTSEYNQINA
-132 ISQSL
+132 ISQLL
-137 QNTLENKNTANNN
+137 QNTLENKNNEL
-150 ITIEND
+150 TIGND
-156 YEQLLT
+156 YDQLLT
-162 QASTIISTLQSQCPG
+162 QASTIINTLQSQCPG

-197 FGSTFSAI
+197 FGNTFNAI
-205 NSMINSAKK
+205 NNMIDSAKK
-214 AAEQAR
+214 AAEQFR
-220 RTAPEGPNQ
+220 RTDPSQPQNQ
-229 QSAFNSMINSA
+229 QSASPVIDAN
-240 KKAAEQARRTAPE
+240 
-253 GPNQQSA
+253 
-260 FTDADFTK
+260 FTN

-277 NDTISYLK
+277 NNTISYLK
-285 GDNLAT
+285 GDNLET
-291 IYNTLQKTPDSKGF
+291 IYNTIQKTPNSKGF
-305 HSLVSRSSYS
+305 QSLVSRSSYS
-315 YSLNETKYSEFQTTT
+315 YSLNETQYSQFQTTT

-370 FFGIRYYAF
+370 FFGIRYYGF
-379 FDYNHAY
+379 FDYNYAY

-446 ITNSAYSAKINNT
+446 TTTSIYSAKINNT

-492 SFMGAKLAF
+492 SFMGAKLAY
-501 RRLYSVYFNY
+501 RRLYSLYLNY

>member
-14 LLAEDDGVFMSVG
+14 LFAEDDGAFMSVG

-57 TRYNELKQTASSTN
+57 TRYNELKQTASNTD
-71 SSTAQAVDNLKESA
+71 SSTAQAIDNLKESA

-100 SALSSAVAM
+100 SALSSAVGM

-121 LPTDKYNEINT
+121 LSTSEYDKINA
-132 ISQSL
+132 ISQLL
-137 QNTLENKNTANNN
+137 QNTLENKNNEL
-150 ITIEND
+150 TIGND
-156 YEQLLT
+156 YDQLLT
-162 QASTIISTLQSQCPG
+162 QASTIINTLQSQCPG

-188 NASGNACNI
+188 NASGNACAI
-197 FGSTFSAI
+197 FGNTFNAI
-205 NSMINSAKK
+205 TSMIDSAKK

-220 RTAPEGPNQ
+220 RTSPESPNQ
-229 QSAFNSMINSA
+229 QN
-240 KKAAEQARRTAPE
+240 
-253 GPNQQSA
+253 A
-260 FTDADFTK
+260 FTNADFNK

-285 GDNLAT
+285 GDNLET
-291 IYNTLQKTPDSKGF
+291 IYNTIQKTPNSKGF
-305 HSLVSRSSYS
+305 QSLVSRSSYS
-315 YSLNETKYSEFQTTT
+315 YSLNETQYSQFQTTT

-370 FFGIRYYAF
+370 FFGIRYYGF
-379 FDYNHAY
+379 FDYNYAY

-446 ITNSAYSAKINNT
+446 TTTSIYSAKINNT

-472 GIHHGVE
+472 GIHHGIE

-492 SFMGAKLAF
+492 SFMGAKLAY
-501 RRLYSVYFNY
+501 RRLYSLYLNY

>member
-1 MKKTILLSLMASS
+1 MKKTILLSLMVSS
-14 LLAEDDGVFMSVG
+14 LLAENDGVFMSVG

-57 TRYNELKQTASSTN
+57 TRYNELKQTASNTDSNT
-71 SSTAQAVDNLKESA
+71 TQAIDNLKESA
-85 SRLKTTPNTANQAVS
+85 SRLKTTPNSANQAVS
-100 SALSSAVAM
+100 SALSSAVGM

-114 SNLANNS
+114 SNLAS
-121 LPTDKYNEINT
+121 GTLSTSEYNKINA
-132 ISQSL
+132 ISQLL
-137 QNTLENKNTANNN
+137 QNTLENKNNNL
-150 ITIEND
+150 TIGND
-156 YEQLLT
+156 YEHLLT
-162 QASTIISTLQSQCPG
+162 QASTIITTLQSQCPG

-188 NASGNACNI
+188 NASGNACAI
-197 FGSTFSAI
+197 FGNTFNAI
-205 NSMINSAKK
+205 TSMIDSAKK
-214 AAEQAR
+214 AAAEAR
-220 RTAPEGPNQ
+220 RTSPDNQ
-229 QSAFNSMINSA
+229 NTPTAIN
-240 KKAAEQARRTAPE
+240 P
-253 GPNQQSA
+253 
-260 FTDADFTK
+260 DFTK

-285 GDNLAT
+285 GDNLET

-315 YSLNETKYSEFQTTT
+315 YSLNETQYSQFQTTT

-413 GGSDKNRKV
+413 GGSDKNRKI

-428 GIALAGTTWLNNQ
+428 GIALAGTTWLNSQ
-441 SANLK
+441 LVNLK
-446 ITNSAYSAKINNT
+446 TTTSIYNAKINNT

-492 SFMGAKLAF
+492 SFMGAKLAY

>member
-57 TRYNELKQTASSTN
+57 TRYNELKQTASNTD
-71 SSTAQAVDNLKESA
+71 SSTAQAINNLKESA
-85 SRLKTTPNTANQAVS
+85 NRLKMTPNTANQAVS

-114 SNLANNS
+114 SNLANGT

-137 QNTLENKNTANNN
+137 QNTLENKNTTNNN
-150 ITIEND
+150 TTIEND
-156 YEQLLT
+156 YDQLLT
-162 QASTIISTLQSQCPG
+162 QAKTIISTLQSQCPG

-197 FGSTFSAI
+197 FGNTFNAI
-205 NSMINSAKK
+205 TSMIDSAKK
-214 AAEQAR
+214 AAAESR
-220 RTAPEGPNQ
+220 RTNDPSQG
-229 QSAFNSMINSA
+229 I
-240 KKAAEQARRTAPE
+240 
-253 GPNQQSA
+253 NQQSA
-260 FTDADFTK
+260 FTDANFTK

-285 GDNLAT
+285 GENLAT
-291 IYNTLQKTPDSKGF
+291 IYNTLQKTPGSKGF
-305 HSLVSRSSYS
+305 QSLVSRSSYS

-330 KEFGHN
+330 KEFGNN

-413 GGSDKNRKV
+413 GGSDKNRKI

-428 GIALAGTTWLNNQ
+428 GIALAGTTWLNSQ
-441 SANLK
+441 FVNLK
-446 ITNSAYSAKINNT
+446 TTTSIYNAKINNT

>member
-14 LLAEDDGVFMSVG
+14 LLAENDGVFMSVG
-27 YQIGEAAQ
+27 YQIGEAVQ
-35 MVKNT
+35 QVKNT

-57 TRYNELKQTASSTN
+57 TRYNELKQTASNTD
-71 SSTAQAVDNLKESA
+71 SSTTQAIDNLKESA

-100 SALSSAVAM
+100 SALSSAVGM

-114 SNLANNS
+114 SNLAS
-121 LPTDKYNEINT
+121 GTLSTSEYDKINA
-132 ISQSL
+132 ISQLL
-137 QNTLENKNTANNN
+137 QNTLENKNNNLK
-150 ITIEND
+150 IEND
-156 YEQLLT
+156 YDHLLT
-162 QASTIISTLQSQCPG
+162 QASTIINTLQSQCPG

-197 FGSTFSAI
+197 FGNTFNAI
-205 NSMINSAKK
+205 NSMIDSAKK
-214 AAEQAR
+214 AAEQFR
-220 RTAPEGPNQ
+220 RTDPSQPQ
-229 QSAFNSMINSA
+229 
-240 KKAAEQARRTAPE
+240 
-253 GPNQQSA
+253 NQQSA
-260 FTDADFTK
+260 FTDANFNK
-268 NLNQVSSVI
+268 NLNQVSRVI

-305 HSLVSRSSYS
+305 KSLVSRSSYS
-315 YSLNETKYSEFQTTT
+315 YSLNETQYSEFQTTT

-413 GGSDKNRKV
+413 GGSDKNRKI

-492 SFMGAKLAF
+492 SFMGAKLAY

>member
-57 TRYNELKQTASSTN
+57 TRYNELKQTASNTD
-71 SSTAQAVDNLKESA
+71 SSTAQAIDNLKESA
-85 SRLKTTPNTANQAVS
+85 SRLKTTPNSANQAVS
-100 SALSSAVAM
+100 SALSSAVGM

-114 SNLANNS
+114 SNLANGT
-121 LPTDKYNEINT
+121 LPTNEYEKINT

-137 QNTLENKNTANNN
+137 QNTLENKNTANNST
-150 ITIEND
+150 TIDND
-156 YEQLLT
+156 YEHLLG

-188 NASGNACNI
+188 NANGNACNI
-197 FGSTFSAI
+197 FGNTFSAI

-229 QSAFNSMINSA
+229 QS
-240 KKAAEQARRTAPE
+240 T
-253 GPNQQSA
+253 

-315 YSLNETKYSEFQTTT
+315 YSLNETQYSEFQTTT

-356 GVQLGYKQFFGKNK
+356 GTQLGYKQFFGKNK

-413 GGSDKNRKV
+413 GGSDKNRKI

>member
-14 LLAEDDGVFMSVG
+14 LFAENDGVFMSVG
-27 YQIGEAAQ
+27 YQIGEAVQ
-35 MVKNT
+35 QVKNT

-57 TRYNELKQTASSTN
+57 TRYNELKQTASSTD
-71 SSTAQAVDNLKESA
+71 SSTAQAIDNLKESA
-85 SRLKTTPNTANQAVS
+85 NRLKTTPNTANQAVS
-100 SALSSAVAM
+100 SALSSAVGM

-121 LPTDKYNEINT
+121 LPTSEYNKINA
-132 ISQSL
+132 ISQLL

-150 ITIEND
+150 TTIEND
-156 YEQLLT
+156 ASKLLDD
-162 QASTIISTLQSQCPG
+162 AKTIINTLQSQCPG

-197 FGSTFSAI
+197 FGNTFSAI

-214 AAEQAR
+214 AAAESR
-220 RTAPEGPNQ
+220 RTNDPSQG
-229 QSAFNSMINSA
+229 
-240 KKAAEQARRTAPE
+240 T
-253 GPNQQSA
+253 NQQSA
-260 FTDADFTK
+260 FTDANFTK

-285 GDNLAT
+285 GENLAT

-305 HSLVSRSSYS
+305 QGLVSRSSYS
-315 YSLNETKYSEFQTTT
+315 YSLNETKYSQFQTTT
-330 KEFGHN
+330 KEFGNN

-413 GGSDKNRKV
+413 GGSNQNRKV

-428 GIALAGTTWLNNQ
+428 GIALAGTTWLNSQ
-441 SANLK
+441 SVNLK
-446 ITNSAYSAKINNT
+446 TTTSIYNAKINNT

-492 SFMGAKLAF
+492 SFMGAKLAY

>member
-14 LLAEDDGVFMSVG
+14 LFAENDGVFMSVG
-27 YQIGEAAQ
+27 YQIGEAVQ
-35 MVKNT
+35 QVKNT

-57 TRYNELKQTASSTN
+57 TRYNELKQTASNTN
-71 SSTAQAVDNLKESA
+71 SSTAQAINNLKESA

-100 SALSSAVAM
+100 QALSSAVGM

-121 LPTDKYNEINT
+121 LSTSEYNKINA
-132 ISQSL
+132 ISQLL
-137 QNTLENKNTANNN
+137 QNTLENKNNNL
-150 ITIEND
+150 TIGND
-156 YEQLLT
+156 YEHLLG
-162 QASTIISTLQSQCPG
+162 QAGTIISTLQSQCPG

-188 NASGNACNI
+188 NASGNACTI

-205 NSMINSAKK
+205 TSMIDSAKK
-214 AAEQAR
+214 AAAEAR
-220 RTAPEGPNQ
+220 RT
-229 QSAFNSMINSA
+229 S
-240 KKAAEQARRTAPE
+240 PE

-260 FTDADFTK
+260 FTNADFTK

-285 GDNLAT
+285 GDNLET
-291 IYNTLQKTPDSKGF
+291 IYNTLQKTPNSKGF
-305 HSLVSRSSYS
+305 QSLVSRSSYS
-315 YSLNETKYSEFQTTT
+315 YSLNETQYSQFQTTT

-345 SQSNNGAMNGV
+345 SQNNNGAMNGV

-370 FFGIRYYAF
+370 FFGIRYYGF
-379 FDYNHAY
+379 FDYNYAY

-472 GIHHGVE
+472 GIHHGIE

-492 SFMGAKLAF
+492 SFMGAKLAY

>member
-14 LLAEDDGVFMSVG
+14 LFAEDDGAYMSVG

-57 TRYNELKQTASSTN
+57 TRYNELKQTASNTD
-71 SSTAQAVDNLKESA
+71 SSTTQAIDNLKESA
-85 SRLKTTPNTANQAVS
+85 NRLKTTPNTANQAVS
-100 SALSSAVAM
+100 SALSSAVGM

-114 SNLANNS
+114 SNLAS
-121 LPTDKYNEINT
+121 GTLPTDKYNQINA
-132 ISQSL
+132 ISQLL
-137 QNTLENKNTANNN
+137 QNTLEKNNEL
-150 ITIEND
+150 TIEND
-156 YEQLLT
+156 YEHLLT
-162 QASTIISTLQSQCPG
+162 QASTIINTLQSQCPSV
-177 IDGGNGKPWGI
+177 DGGNGTPWGI
-188 NASGNACNI
+188 NASGNACAI
-197 FGSTFSAI
+197 FGNTFNAI
-205 NSMINSAKK
+205 NSMIDSAKK
-214 AAEQAR
+214 AAEQFR
-220 RTAPEGPNQ
+220 RTDPSQPQNQ
-229 QSAFNSMINSA
+229 QN
-240 KKAAEQARRTAPE
+240 
-253 GPNQQSA
+253 A
-260 FTDADFTK
+260 FTNADFNK

-285 GDNLAT
+285 GDNLET
-291 IYNTLQKTPDSKGF
+291 IYNAIQKTPNSKGF
-305 HSLVSRSSYS
+305 QSLVSRSSYS
-315 YSLNETKYSEFQTTT
+315 YSLNETQYSQFQTTT

-370 FFGIRYYAF
+370 FFGIRYYGF
-379 FDYNHAY
+379 FDYNYAY

-413 GGSDKNRKV
+413 GGSDRNRKV

-472 GIHHGVE
+472 GIHHGIE

-492 SFMGAKLAF
+492 SFMGAKLAY
-501 RRLYSVYFNY
+501 RRLYSLYLNY